1 MMHRDYSKVVKMRMS
16 VKIALSCLLVL
27 IGTVGFTLVFGAVLA
42 YNESDGV
49 VDPHSNDSVFPK
61 VESVTESNG
70 FYNIHL
76 AFVNVTYRERLD
88 NILINPHSSET
99 ITGLIAYLNGT
110 ALDAGAPVTCGLESG
125 DSLEINLTFPCIEF
139 ASGSSIT
146 LCVLGDCFGGETSI
160 VLP

>member
-1 MMHRDYSKVVKMRMS
+1 MRKS
-16 VKIALSCLLVL
+16 VKIALSFLLVL
-27 IGTVGFTLVFGAVLA
+27 IETVCFTLVFGAVLN
-42 YNESDGV
+42 YNESGGV
-49 VDPHSNDSVFPK
+49 VDPNSNDSVFPK
-61 VESVTESNG
+61 VQSVTKSNG

-76 AFVNVTYRERLD
+76 AFVNVTYPERLD

-110 ALDAGAPVTCGLESG
+110 ALDAGAPITCGLESG

-139 ASGSSIT
+139 ASGSTIT
-146 LCVLGDCFGGETSI
+146 LCVLGDCFGCGTNV